1 MFAACLCFGRWRV
14 GLQGSLVARFVR
26 DEEVVG
32 SNPASPT
39 SLLVCRGGVRA
50 EPCWAGDWEVV
61 VNQGVNT
68 VSSR

>member
-1 MFAACLCFGRWRV
+1 
-14 GLQGSLVARFVR
+14 
-26 DEEVVG
+26 
-32 SNPASPT
+32 
-39 SLLVCRGGVRA
+39 VCRGGVRA